1 MTTGFWLIP
10 ALNSKNLNKN
20 AILDLI
26 RFTPGGISRVELS
39 RRMGLTRAAVTA
51 IINDL
56 VRDGLVKEADHW
68 SVPSGRKPIGLEINP
83 DGGKVAGIDIGAT
96 HVTGLVA
103 DFSARVIEEIEA
115 PLEIEQGPQAC
126 LVQVD
131 HLLRQLL
138 KNASLDLRD
147 IHAIGVGVPG
157 PVVTEMGIVSAPPL
171 MPGWD
176 GFPIRDYF
184 LDAWKLPVVLNN
196 DAELGAL
203 GEWAYGAGRGERNLA
218 YIKVGTGIGA
228 GLLLDGTI
236 YSGTTGSAG
245 EIGHITINEN
255 GPICSCG
262 NRGCL
267 EALAGGKAIARR
279 AVEAVHHGQRTQL
292 SLIQPL
298 ETIRAGDVI
307 AAARSGDLLAQH
319 IMAEAGEHLGTAI
332 ASLVNL
338 FNPGMIVVGG
348 GLAQIGDLLLEPIRQ
363 TVRDR
368 SLNAASRVVRI
379 TTALLGRRS
388 SAMGAIV
395 QALSVAL
402 HQIAEKKEVRQ
413 IASN

>member
-1 MTTGFWLIP
+1 MTTGFWSIP
-10 ALNSKNLNKN
+10 AHNSKNLNKN

-39 RRMGLTRAAVTA
+39 RKMGLTRAAVTA

-56 VRDGLVKEADHW
+56 VREGLVKEADRW

-103 DFSARVIEEIEA
+103 DFSARVLEEIEV
-115 PLEIEQGPQAC
+115 PLEIVQGPQAC

-176 GFPIRDYF
+176 GYPIRGYF

-236 YSGTTGSAG
+236 YRGTTGSAG

-279 AVEAVHHGQRTQL
+279 AVEAVHRGQRTQL

-298 ETIRAGDVI
+298 ETIRAADVI
-307 AAARSGDLLAQH
+307 AAARGGDLLAQH
-319 IMAEAGEHLGTAI
+319 ILAEAGEHLGTAI

-379 TTALLGRRS
+379 TTAVLGRRS

-413 IASN
+413 TARS